1 MELRHL
7 RYFVGVAEALS
18 FTKTAKKL
26 HIAARTTMWCFALL
40 IKVRKIGV
48 EPDNKRLA
56 RCANTALTQPRKA
69 KQMNTLNK
77 ETTWNPL
84 REMEEAQNRL
94 HRFFVG
100 GFPITPGGGEIH
112 SLAVADWSPEVDIS
126 EDDQGYLLKADLP
139 EMKKDDVRVT
149 LEDGILS
156 VSGERKCQ
164 KEDQKKK
171 FHRIERSF
179 GTFRRSF
186 TLPEDADSTKV
197 TAEFRDGVLKVH
209 LPTTATPKSKAI
221 QVKVA

>member
-1 MELRHL
+1 L
-7 RYFVGVAEALS
+7 
-18 FTKTAKKL
+18 
-26 HIAARTTMWCFALL
+26 
-40 IKVRKIGV
+40 
-48 EPDNKRLA
+48 
-56 RCANTALTQPRKA
+56 
-69 KQMNTLNK
+69 
-77 ETTWNPL
+77 
-84 REMEEAQNRL
+84 
-94 HRFFVG
+94 G
-100 GFPITPGGGEIH
+100 GFPNRIGSSEIH

-149 LEDGILS
+149 VEDGILS

-209 LPTTATPKSKAI
+209 LPTTPIARSKAI
-221 QVKVA
+221 EVKVK

>member
-1 MELRHL
+1 
-7 RYFVGVAEALS
+7 
-18 FTKTAKKL
+18 
-26 HIAARTTMWCFALL
+26 
-40 IKVRKIGV
+40 
-48 EPDNKRLA
+48 
-56 RCANTALTQPRKA
+56 
-69 KQMNTLNK
+69 MNTSNK
-77 ETTWNPL
+77 VITWNPL
-84 REMEEAQNRL
+84 REIDEAQNRL
-94 HRFFVG
+94 SRFFLG
-100 GFPITPGGGEIH
+100 GFPNRMGSGEIP

-149 LEDGILS
+149 VEDGILS

-209 LPTTATPKSKAI
+209 LPTTTTPKSKAI